1 MLDNKLLGGNKM
13 KECVCNE
20 KTELYEKDGFVVCKK
35 CGGQRGKTSF
45 YGTCRKQMEMML
57 ERHNEK

>member
-1 MLDNKLLGGNKM
+1 M